1 MRGRGLVHAA
11 AVMRLGVVFAGLG
24 LAGCSLGV
32 DPPAALQQQLGSL
45 RIPDIAVLADKIQQT
60 FRVVKLTGYP
70 RVSQVRQAPVSALG
84 DWLVCLRSDADNDP
98 RIYALLIQNDD
109 IVDYRLALGI
119 DGCERERFGPLPT
132 ASAYR

>member
-1 MRGRGLVHAA
+1 MLGRGLVHAA
-11 AVMRLGVVFAGLG
+11 VMRLGAVFAGLG

-32 DPPAALQQQLGSL
+32 DAPGVSPQLDSL
-45 RIPDIAVLADKIQQT
+45 RIPDIAALADKIQQT
-60 FRVVKLTGYP
+60 FKVVKLTGYP
-70 RVSQVRQAPVSALG
+70 RVSQVRQAPVTAFG

-98 RIYALLIQNDD
+98 RIYTLLIQNDD

-119 DGCERERFGPLPT
+119 DGCERERFAPLPT